1 MFVYKTLVNL
11 YVKLVYNTSSILEV
25 GNTSRSKEVALFM
38 IIGAPAIAGTIL
50 TINYITSWYAS
61 GSDNKILISIGGNL
75 DLEGSSSALASGG
88 APFLWDNLSSSGC
101 VDTETGAPLISS
113 SLFLFFN
120 KLTSWLKIL
129 LKYIA
134 LYFIMLIIVSVIGY
148 KSTIIVGIYSH
159 LGVFQVYFFK
169 LFCIL
174 NFLVVIYYI

>member
-1 MFVYKTLVNL
+1 MFVYKTLINL

-50 TINYITSWYAS
+50 TINYINSWYAS

-88 APFLWDNLSSSGC
+88 AP
-101 VDTETGAPLISS
+101 LISS

-120 KLTSWLKIL
+120 KLPSWLKIL

-134 LYFIMLIIVSVIGY
+134 LYFLMLIIVSVIGY
-148 KSTIIVGIYSH
+148 KSTIIVDIYSK